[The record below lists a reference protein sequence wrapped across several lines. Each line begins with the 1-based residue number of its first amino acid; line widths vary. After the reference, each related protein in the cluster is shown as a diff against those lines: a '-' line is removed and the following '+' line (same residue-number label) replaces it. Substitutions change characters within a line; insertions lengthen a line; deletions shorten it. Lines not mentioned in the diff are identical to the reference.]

1 MESENISLPG
11 AILVAA
17 SAIAAAC
24 MVAQFIKTASQ
35 RKENEVDDDNK
46 SNSNPDTVAT
56 SDFNPVLT
64 TVVVPEEVKH
74 EHVSYDGYITVNNAT
89 PEPAVL
95 TLSVNPLTKNLLE
108 IVRLSDNAIFQ
119 IERYTYYR
127 NDGPTG
133 ITPRVVIDRCEDYRP
148 INTYVS
154 MNVYD
159 ADCLKVQSSNVS
171 FFFTFN
177 DANQTSL
184 LRHELEI
191 YDKEEQPVE
200 VLTNWD
206 SLNDVAGINM
216 QEEQYA
222 VSSPPRKG
230 YEAPESWYNY
240 FGLNAQESS
249 GGKSRRH
256 QRRKKQIYSRKK
268 Y

>member
-35 RKENEVDDDNK
+35 RKEKEVDDDNDDN

-56 SDFNPVLT
+56 SDFNPVVT
-64 TVVVPEEVKH
+64 TVVVPEEVNH

-148 INTYVS
+148 IITYVS

-184 LRHELEI
+184 LRRELEI
-191 YDKEEQPVE
+191 YDKEEPPVE

-206 SLNDVAGINM
+206 SLNDLAGINM
-216 QEEQYA
+216 
-222 VSSPPRKG
+222 
-230 YEAPESWYNY
+230 
-240 FGLNAQESS
+240 QESS

-256 QRRKKQIYSRKK
+256 QRRKKNIYSRKK